1 MTVGTSGGVNTP
13 DKIELIPLVCGIT
26 MYPYTGTDKERKE
39 FMPEKR
45 IKTGIALLPSAIKL
59 CDKNRSLAKAGS
71 RNEFV
76 EKAIEFYSG
85 YLNADN
91 NPEFYEEIYSSRGEA
106 AVKKIGDT
114 LVRSQFR
121 LAVEMAKLSN
131 LIAATNDFP
140 ESTLPSLAQK
150 CIAECKEL
158 AGIWSAEDIVRFQ
171 KRYER

>member
-1 MTVGTSGGVNTP
+1 MP
-13 DKIELIPLVCGIT
+13 YAIEL
-26 MYPYTGTDKERKE
+26 
-39 FMPEKR
+39 
-45 IKTGIALLPSAIKL
+45 
-59 CDKNRSLAKAGS
+59 CDINRSLAKADS

-91 NPEFYEEIYSSRGEA
+91 NPKFYEEMYSSRGEE
-106 AVKKIGDT
+106 AVKKIGDI
-114 LVRSQFR
+114 LIRSQFR
-121 LAVEMAKLSN
+121 LAVEIAKLSN

-140 ESTLPSLAQK
+140 ESTLSNLAQK